1 MTDNIEALASGRGID
16 MRKTTVNTIANQKG
30 STGKTTT
37 AYNLAYAL
45 YNEGKK
51 ILLIDLDP
59 QGNLTMYFGIEQPD
73 KLPYSM
79 FNIKNAMMTD
89 EPLPSP
95 EGCIHSQGN
104 IDLIP
109 SNIELSVAEIN
120 LRDENGGEK
129 TLTPLLEPM
138 KANYDYII
146 IDTTPFTW
154 LTQYQCFGST
164 QLLRSL

>member
-1 MTDNIEALASGRGID
+1 M
-16 MRKTTVNTIANQKG
+16 
-30 STGKTTT
+30 
-37 AYNLAYAL
+37 
-45 YNEGKK
+45 
-51 ILLIDLDP
+51 
-59 QGNLTMYFGIEQPD
+59 
-73 KLPYSM
+73 
-79 FNIKNAMMTD
+79 
-89 EPLPSP
+89 
-95 EGCIHSQGN
+95 
-104 IDLIP
+104 
-109 SNIELSVAEIN
+109 N

>member
-1 MTDNIEALASGRGID
+1 M
-16 MRKTTVNTIANQKG
+16 
-30 STGKTTT
+30 
-37 AYNLAYAL
+37 
-45 YNEGKK
+45 
-51 ILLIDLDP
+51 
-59 QGNLTMYFGIEQPD
+59 
-73 KLPYSM
+73 
-79 FNIKNAMMTD
+79 
-89 EPLPSP
+89 
-95 EGCIHSQGN
+95 
-104 IDLIP
+104 
-109 SNIELSVAEIN
+109 ELSVAEIN

>member
-1 MTDNIEALASGRGID
+1 
-16 MRKTTVNTIANQKG
+16 MRKTTLNTIANQKG

-51 ILLIDLDP
+51 ILLIDFDP

-95 EGCIHSQGN
+95 DECIHSQGN

-109 SNIELSVAEIN
+109 SN
-120 LRDENGGEK
+120 
-129 TLTPLLEPM
+129 
-138 KANYDYII
+138 
-146 IDTTPFTW
+146 TW